1 MKSRTLQFPYLGA
14 CVSLV
19 SMMTPHLAYLKSC
32 RSVRGRVL
40 LVALCFLTCLQGVAF
55 SAVKKTWLLD
65 SLDDPETLA
74 ELLKDPHSEV
84 RVILEDPTAS
94 DLGALRNLPRSIEI
108 VSKRFPGADTEA
120 AWSQASAKLA
130 LTWIESSLPNRD
142 EVQRMEKIPLKSIQ
156 WVTTGIPALPESEA
170 ISGFHER
177 HHSGSLAL
185 PHQVTFALGFYPR
198 FTDRSWIEQLPPQL
212 LLQWV
217 VPGWPS
223 YHQMDVL
230 NLLAQP
236 HQLRIQGGIAWMEE
250 DLPYLKNIQRLKRI
264 LWESN
269 SEPMEV
275 PAVWQR
281 VPHLEYTWIAQ
292 DYLPSLESVRAFAAS
307 STLAPVPH
315 TPEFDFFLQPWSL
328 TPPPSAGK
336 TRKLVIDDQSANNHQ
351 RHLSSLLA
359 TSEYEKHLDQ
369 LILQYPSFQV
379 EWVRMRR
386 TR

>member
-1 MKSRTLQFPYLGA
+1 MKSRTLQFPYLSA

-19 SMMTPHLAYLKSC
+19 SMMTLLLTYLKSC
-32 RSVRGRVL
+32 RSPRACFPL
-40 LVALCFLTCLQGVAF
+40 LALSFLTCFQGAAF
-55 SAVKKTWLLD
+55 SAIKKTWLLD
-65 SLDDPETLA
+65 SLDDPDTLVA
-74 ELLKDPHSEV
+74 ILRDPNSEV

-94 DLGALRNLPRSIEI
+94 ELSALRHLPRSIEI
-108 VSKRFPGADTEA
+108 VSKRFPGADTET

-130 LTWIESSLPNRD
+130 LTWIESTLPNKD

-198 FTDRSWIEQLPPQL
+198 FTDRPWIEELPPQL

-217 VPGWPS
+217 VSGWPS

-230 NLLAQP
+230 NLLPQP
-236 HQLRIQGGIAWMEE
+236 HQLRIQGGISWMEE

-269 SEPMEV
+269 SEPVEG

-281 VPHLEYTWIAQ
+281 IPRLEYTWIAQ
-292 DYLPSLESVRAFAAS
+292 DFLPSLESVRAFAAS
-307 STLAPVPH
+307 STLASRDHDPR
-315 TPEFDFFLQPWSL
+315 FDFFLQLWNL
-328 TPPPSAGK
+328 TPPPSTGRA
-336 TRKLVIDDQSANNHQ
+336 RKLVIDDQGTNNLQ
-351 RHLSSLLA
+351 LLLTTLNA
-359 TSEYEKHLDQ
+359 FSEYEKDLDQ
-369 LILQYPSFQV
+369 LTLQYPGFQV

-386 TR
+386 IK